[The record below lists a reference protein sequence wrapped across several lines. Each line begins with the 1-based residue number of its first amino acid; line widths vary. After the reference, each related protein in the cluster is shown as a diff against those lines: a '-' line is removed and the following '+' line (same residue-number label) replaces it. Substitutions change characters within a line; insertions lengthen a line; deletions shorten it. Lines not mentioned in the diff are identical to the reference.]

1 MALKAFLAQ
10 IGLPGVQRMPE
21 TPRSDARPRFDG
33 SMIFFVL
40 LAVFSASLVYWIKG
54 SGALAH
60 ALGQALRLCAN
71 VVPLIALG
79 LMLGGLARELADP
92 RRIAPILGAQ
102 SGWAG
107 LVLATGLGA
116 VTPGGPFAAFPIVYA
131 LFIAGADVGA
141 VIAYV
146 TAWSVI
152 GIHRVVIWE
161 WPLLGHEFV
170 IVRVLTSLP
179 LPILA
184 GALARVLAR
193 GPLMIERPEAIVAR
207 VKDRV

>member
-1 MALKAFLAQ
+1 M
-10 IGLPGVQRMPE
+10 RE
-21 TPRSDARPRFDG
+21 TSRSVSKPFFDG
-33 SMIFFVL
+33 SMIFFMA
-40 LAVFSASLVYWIKG
+40 LAVVSAGLVYWAKG
-54 SGALAH
+54 PAALMH
-60 ALGQALRLCAN
+60 ALGQAIRLFAS
-71 VVPLIALG
+71 VVPMIALG
-79 LMLGGLARELADP
+79 MMLGGLARELADP
-92 RRIAPILGAQ
+92 KRIAPILGAQ

-107 LVLATGLGA
+107 LVLATALGA
-116 VTPGGPFAAFPIVYA
+116 ITPGGPFAAFPIVYA
-131 LFIAGADVGA
+131 LFVAGADVGA

-152 GIHRVVIWE
+152 GVHRVVIWE

-193 GPLMIERPEAIVAR
+193 GPLMIERPAAVER
-207 VKDRV
+207 LKDPV

>member
-40 LAVFSASLVYWIKG
+40 LAVFCASLVYWIKG

-131 LFIAGADVGA
+131 LFIAGADAGA